1 MAALL
6 LGGAMAPVFAADVR
20 NLSVTVSSGTQANA
34 YGGYT
39 IEEGAS
45 ALQNALTLS
54 GPAKVLKASAG
65 GWSRWGNAEWN
76 TLTIRLDED
85 GLLGPSD
92 IVSGGVAESE
102 GGGAAVHNT
111 VYIES
116 GTVEGTVEGGV
127 AVGINGVGDGTGD
140 VLSNQVTMSGGT
152 VYSVFGGETG
162 EGNANDNVVTIK
174 GSAAV
179 TGKSN
184 AVYGGYTIDG
194 NASGNIVNI
203 EDDADIYGE
212 IMGGYTRA
220 GSLISGNKVNV
231 TGGNVNENTVYGAYT
246 ETSLGFASAGSADV
260 TNNEVAISGGSGV
273 AEVYG
278 GRSYSGLAQGNKVTI
293 SAASVS
299 GNVYG
304 AYTAYGD
311 VLDNQAVI
319 KETGQAGSSDTNS
332 VYAGFTN
339 IGAAAGNIL
348 YIQDSAEI
356 AGSAFAG
363 YQGGFISSE
372 TVERNQVFMSGGS
385 VGGDLTGGGSNNG
398 GETLNNYV
406 EITGGTVSGNVYSG
420 FTDSADALENTLTVA
435 GGRVEGSLFGGYSNT
450 GTANENKLTFS
461 AGTAGSDAYGG
472 YAQEGADG
480 NEAVLSGT
488 SVLEGNA
495 AGGSSARGEASG
507 NSLAI
512 KENSEVKGDAA
523 GGDVYMGTI
532 SKNII
537 TIQYNAKADGNVYGG
552 IQQIDPALLESA
564 EEAIEKINS
573 NTNLSDEDKKARVA
587 AIQTQLAQIQAS
599 MTGTAEG
606 NEVTL
611 NGGTVAGKTY
621 GGSVMGTGNAEG
633 NSVTLNAGSV
643 NDDIYGGYAANGSA
657 LDNTVTIKG
666 GTIAPAASLYGGYS
680 TTESSGNSLNF
691 YVKDVTVKNLKYFQ
705 TLNFYVPAGTTAGET
720 MLEVTDA
727 ADVSGAA
734 IRAAVEDTTQLNPGE
749 VINLIHT
756 TESPILTEKT
766 TYGMMD
772 GKDQVTDV
780 NLLQRTVGI
789 KKQDANTIVLYVP
802 GDSPITTDPETKVIP
817 DERESGTTLIS
828 EGSDLAVNEG
838 FESALAAHEA
848 GWIEDH
854 SIKAEFIPYVVLGGH
869 NLRYDTGSEVDSN
882 GFNGEV
888 GFVKRSYHEDYID
901 TIMPFFEYGD
911 GNYTV
916 HYEDAR
922 SDGDQRYIGGGILIR
937 RDKDDGFHYEGII
950 RTGHFDGD
958 LHGTVSGNHI
968 RYDTDS
974 NYIAA
979 HLGLGKT
986 YVRDT
991 NEYDLYGKLYWARL
1005 GSDTILIK
1013 NDLGNTTYELDSV
1026 DSFRTRLGLRWT
1038 KNKNGSKSYYAGI
1051 AWDYE
1056 FAGKAKAWHGDYST
1070 PSSSLKG
1077 SSAFLELGWQTKV
1090 TEEDPW
1096 GLDLRVRGWTGKKEG
1111 FTYSTTISRRF

>member
-6 LGGAMAPVFAADVR
+6 LGGAMAPVFAADVK

-54 GPAKVLKASAG
+54 GPAKVLGASAG

-92 IVSGGVAESE
+92 IVGGGVAESE

-203 EDDADIYGE
+203 EDDADIHGE

-231 TGGNVNENTVYGAYT
+231 TGGNVNENTVYG
-246 ETSLGFASAGSADV
+246 V
-260 TNNEVAISGGSGV
+260 
-273 AEVYG
+273 
-278 GRSYSGLAQGNKVTI
+278 
-293 SAASVS
+293 
-299 GNVYG
+299 
-304 AYTAYGD
+304 YTAYGD

-319 KETGQAGSSDTNS
+319 KGTGQAGSSDTNS

-385 VGGDLTGGGSNNG
+385 VNGDLTGGGSNNG

-450 GTANENKLTFS
+450 GMANENKLTFS

-507 NSLAI
+507 NSLTI

-564 EEAIEKINS
+564 EEASEEINS

-734 IRAAVEDTTQLNPGE
+734 IRAAVEDTTQLNPGK

-756 TESPILTEKT
+756 TESPILTEGT

-802 GDSPITTDPETKVIP
+802 GDSPITTDPGTKVIP

-828 EGSDLAVNEG
+828 EASDLAVNEG

-854 SIKAEFIPYVVLGGH
+854 SIKAKFIPYVVLGGH

-922 SDGDQRYIGGGILIR
+922 
-937 RDKDDGFHYEGII
+937 FHYEGMI
-950 RTGHFDGD
+950 RTGHLDGD

-1038 KNKNGSKSYYAGI
+1038 KNKNESKSYYAGI

-1111 FTYSTTISRRF
+1111 FTYSATISRRF

>member
-6 LGGAMAPVFAADVR
+6 LGGAMAPVFAADVK

-54 GPAKVLKASAG
+54 GPAKVLGASAG

-311 VLDNQAVI
+311 ALDNQAVI
-319 KETGQAGSSDTNS
+319 KGTGQAGSSDTNS

-385 VGGDLTGGGSNNG
+385 VGGDLTGGGS
-398 GETLNNYV
+398 
-406 EITGGTVSGNVYSG
+406 
-420 FTDSADALENTLTVA
+420 
-435 GGRVEGSLFGGYSNT
+435 
-450 GTANENKLTFS
+450 
-461 AGTAGSDAYGG
+461 
-472 YAQEGADG
+472 
-480 NEAVLSGT
+480 
-488 SVLEGNA
+488 
-495 AGGSSARGEASG
+495 
-507 NSLAI
+507 
-512 KENSEVKGDAA
+512 
-523 GGDVYMGTI
+523 
-532 SKNII
+532 
-537 TIQYNAKADGNVYGG
+537 
-552 IQQIDPALLESA
+552 
-564 EEAIEKINS
+564 
-573 NTNLSDEDKKARVA
+573 
-587 AIQTQLAQIQAS
+587 
-599 MTGTAEG
+599 
-606 NEVTL
+606 
-611 NGGTVAGKTY
+611 
-621 GGSVMGTGNAEG
+621 VMGTGNAEG

-666 GTIAPAASLYGGYS
+666 GTIAPAASLYSGYS

-705 TLNFYVPAGTTAGET
+705 TLNFYVPAGTTAGKT

-756 TESPILTEKT
+756 TESPILTEGT

-802 GDSPITTDPETKVIP
+802 GDSPITTDPGTKVIP

-854 SIKAEFIPYVVLGGH
+854 SIKAKFIPYVVLGGH

-937 RDKDDGFHYEGII
+937 RDKDDGFHYEGMI
-950 RTGHFDGD
+950 RAGHFDGD

-1038 KNKNGSKSYYAGI
+1038 KNKNESKSYYAGI

-1056 FAGKAKAWHGDYST
+1056 FAGEAKAWHGDYST

-1111 FTYSTTISRRF
+1111 FTYSATISRRF

>member
-1 MAALL
+1 MGRRDALLRLSIMAALL
-6 LGGAMAPVFAADVR
+6 LGGAMAPVFAADVK

-54 GPAKVLKASAG
+54 GPAKVLGASAG

-311 VLDNQAVI
+311 ALDNQAVI
-319 KETGQAGSSDTNS
+319 KGTGQAGSSDTNS

-385 VGGDLTGGGSNNG
+385 VGGDLTGGGS
-398 GETLNNYV
+398 
-406 EITGGTVSGNVYSG
+406 
-420 FTDSADALENTLTVA
+420 
-435 GGRVEGSLFGGYSNT
+435 
-450 GTANENKLTFS
+450 
-461 AGTAGSDAYGG
+461 
-472 YAQEGADG
+472 
-480 NEAVLSGT
+480 
-488 SVLEGNA
+488 
-495 AGGSSARGEASG
+495 
-507 NSLAI
+507 
-512 KENSEVKGDAA
+512 
-523 GGDVYMGTI
+523 
-532 SKNII
+532 
-537 TIQYNAKADGNVYGG
+537 
-552 IQQIDPALLESA
+552 
-564 EEAIEKINS
+564 
-573 NTNLSDEDKKARVA
+573 
-587 AIQTQLAQIQAS
+587 
-599 MTGTAEG
+599 
-606 NEVTL
+606 
-611 NGGTVAGKTY
+611 
-621 GGSVMGTGNAEG
+621 VMGTGNAEG

-666 GTIAPAASLYGGYS
+666 GTIAPAASLYSGYS

-705 TLNFYVPAGTTAGET
+705 TLNFYVPAGTTAGKT

-756 TESPILTEKT
+756 TESPILTEGT

-802 GDSPITTDPETKVIP
+802 GDSPITTDPGTKVIP

-854 SIKAEFIPYVVLGGH
+854 SIKAKFIPYVVLGGH

-937 RDKDDGFHYEGII
+937 RDKDDGFHYEGMI
-950 RTGHFDGD
+950 RAGHFDGD

-1038 KNKNGSKSYYAGI
+1038 KNKNESKSYYAGI

-1056 FAGKAKAWHGDYST
+1056 FAGEAKAWHGDYST

-1111 FTYSTTISRRF
+1111 FTYSATISRRF

>member
-6 LGGAMAPVFAADVR
+6 LGGAMAPVFAADVK

-54 GPAKVLKASAG
+54 GPAKVLGASAG

-92 IVSGGVAESE
+92 IVGGGVAESE

-116 GTVEGTVEGGV
+116 DTVEGTVEGGV

-152 VYSVFGGETG
+152 AYSVFCGETG

-203 EDDADIYGE
+203 EDDADIHGE

-311 VLDNQAVI
+311 
-319 KETGQAGSSDTNS
+319 
-332 VYAGFTN
+332 
-339 IGAAAGNIL
+339 
-348 YIQDSAEI
+348 
-356 AGSAFAG
+356 
-363 YQGGFISSE
+363 
-372 TVERNQVFMSGGS
+372 
-385 VGGDLTGGGSNNG
+385 
-398 GETLNNYV
+398 
-406 EITGGTVSGNVYSG
+406 
-420 FTDSADALENTLTVA
+420 ALENTLTVA

-507 NSLAI
+507 NSLTI

-537 TIQYNAKADGNVYGG
+537 TIQDNAKADVNVYGG

-564 EEAIEKINS
+564 EEAIEEINS

-606 NEVTL
+606 NE
-611 NGGTVAGKTY
+611 
-621 GGSVMGTGNAEG
+621 
-633 NSVTLNAGSV
+633 VTLNAGSV

-756 TESPILTEKT
+756 TESPILTEGT

-802 GDSPITTDPETKVIP
+802 GDSPITTDPGTKVIP

-854 SIKAEFIPYVVLGGH
+854 SIKAKFIPYVVLGGH

-937 RDKDDGFHYEGII
+937 RDKDDGFHYEGMI

-991 NEYDLYGKLYWARL
+991 NEYDFYGKLYWARL

-1038 KNKNGSKSYYAGI
+1038 KNKNESKSYYAGI

-1111 FTYSTTISRRF
+1111 FTYSATISRRF

>member
-6 LGGAMAPVFAADVR
+6 LGGAMAPVFAADVK

-54 GPAKVLKASAG
+54 GPAKVLGASAG

-92 IVSGGVAESE
+92 IVGGGVAESE

-203 EDDADIYGE
+203 EDDADIHGE

-231 TGGNVNENTVYGAYT
+231 TGGNVNENTVYG
-246 ETSLGFASAGSADV
+246 V
-260 TNNEVAISGGSGV
+260 
-273 AEVYG
+273 
-278 GRSYSGLAQGNKVTI
+278 
-293 SAASVS
+293 
-299 GNVYG
+299 
-304 AYTAYGD
+304 YTAYGD

-319 KETGQAGSSDTNS
+319 KGTGQAGSCDTNS

-507 NSLAI
+507 NSLTI

-537 TIQYNAKADGNVYGG
+537 TIQDNAKADGNVYGG

-564 EEAIEKINS
+564 EEAIEEINS

-606 NEVTL
+606 NE
-611 NGGTVAGKTY
+611 
-621 GGSVMGTGNAEG
+621 
-633 NSVTLNAGSV
+633 VTLNAGSV

-756 TESPILTEKT
+756 TESPILTEGT

-802 GDSPITTDPETKVIP
+802 GDSPITTDPGTKVIP

-854 SIKAEFIPYVVLGGH
+854 SIKAKFIPYVVLGGH

-937 RDKDDGFHYEGII
+937 RDKDDGFHYEGMI

-1038 KNKNGSKSYYAGI
+1038 KNKNESKSYYAGI

-1077 SSAFLELGWQTKV
+1077 SSAFLELGWRTKV

-1111 FTYSTTISRRF
+1111 FTYSATISRRF

>member
-6 LGGAMAPVFAADVR
+6 LGGAMAPVFAADVK
-20 NLSVTVSSGTQANA
+20 NLSVTVSFGTQANA

-54 GPAKVLKASAG
+54 GPAKVLGASAG

-92 IVSGGVAESE
+92 IVGGGVAESE

-184 AVYGGYTIDG
+184 EVYGGYTIDG

-203 EDDADIYGE
+203 EDDADIHGK

-231 TGGNVNENTVYGAYT
+231 TGGNVNENTVYG
-246 ETSLGFASAGSADV
+246 V
-260 TNNEVAISGGSGV
+260 
-273 AEVYG
+273 
-278 GRSYSGLAQGNKVTI
+278 
-293 SAASVS
+293 
-299 GNVYG
+299 
-304 AYTAYGD
+304 YTAYGD

-319 KETGQAGSSDTNS
+319 KGTGQAGSSDTNS

-472 YAQEGADG
+472 YAQEDADG

-507 NSLAI
+507 NSLTI
-512 KENSEVKGDAA
+512 KENSKVKNDAA

-564 EEAIEKINS
+564 EEAIEEINS

-621 GGSVMGTGNAEG
+621 GGSVMGTGNAEE

-756 TESPILTEKT
+756 TESPILTEGT

-802 GDSPITTDPETKVIP
+802 GDSPITTDPGTKVIP

-848 GWIEDH
+848 AGSKTTPSRRNSSLRSSSAATTCAMIQ
-854 SIKAEFIPYVVLGGH
+854 VLK
-869 NLRYDTGSEVDSN
+869 S
-882 GFNGEV
+882 
-888 GFVKRSYHEDYID
+888 
-901 TIMPFFEYGD
+901 
-911 GNYTV
+911 
-916 HYEDAR
+916 
-922 SDGDQRYIGGGILIR
+922 
-937 RDKDDGFHYEGII
+937 I
-950 RTGHFDGD
+950 RT
-958 LHGTVSGNHI
+958 
-968 RYDTDS
+968 DS
-974 NYIAA
+974 TA
-979 HLGLGKT
+979 K
-986 YVRDT
+986 
-991 NEYDLYGKLYWARL
+991 WA
-1005 GSDTILIK
+1005 S
-1013 NDLGNTTYELDSV
+1013 
-1026 DSFRTRLGLRWT
+1026 
-1038 KNKNGSKSYYAGI
+1038 
-1051 AWDYE
+1051 
-1056 FAGKAKAWHGDYST
+1056 
-1070 PSSSLKG
+1070 
-1077 SSAFLELGWQTKV
+1077 
-1090 TEEDPW
+1090 
-1096 GLDLRVRGWTGKKEG
+1096 
-1111 FTYSTTISRRF
+1111 

>member
-435 GGRVEGSLFGGYSNT
+435 GG
-450 GTANENKLTFS
+450 
-461 AGTAGSDAYGG
+461 
-472 YAQEGADG
+472 
-480 NEAVLSGT
+480 
-488 SVLEGNA
+488 
-495 AGGSSARGEASG
+495 
-507 NSLAI
+507 
-512 KENSEVKGDAA
+512 
-523 GGDVYMGTI
+523 DVYMGTI

-789 KKQDANTIVLYVP
+789 KKQNANTIVLYVP

>member
-1 MAALL
+1 M
-6 LGGAMAPVFAADVR
+6 G
-20 NLSVTVSSGTQANA
+20 
-34 YGGYT
+34 
-39 IEEGAS
+39 
-45 ALQNALTLS
+45 
-54 GPAKVLKASAG
+54 
-65 GWSRWGNAEWN
+65 
-76 TLTIRLDED
+76 
-85 GLLGPSD
+85 
-92 IVSGGVAESE
+92 GGVAESE

-140 VLSNQVTMSGGT
+140 VLPNQVTMSGGT

-194 NASGNIVNI
+194 TASGNIVNI
-203 EDDADIYGE
+203 EDDADIHGE

-231 TGGNVNENTVYGAYT
+231 TGGNVNENTVYG
-246 ETSLGFASAGSADV
+246 V
-260 TNNEVAISGGSGV
+260 
-273 AEVYG
+273 
-278 GRSYSGLAQGNKVTI
+278 
-293 SAASVS
+293 
-299 GNVYG
+299 
-304 AYTAYGD
+304 YTAYGD

-385 VGGDLTGGGSNNG
+385 VGGDLTGGSSNNG

-507 NSLAI
+507 NSLTI

-564 EEAIEKINS
+564 EEVIEEINS
-573 NTNLSDEDKKARVA
+573 NTNLSDENKKARMA

-691 YVKDVTVKNLKYFQ
+691 YVRDVTVKNLKYFQ

-756 TESPILTEKT
+756 TESPILTEGT

-780 NLLQRTVGI
+780 NLPQRTVGI

-802 GDSPITTDPETKVIP
+802 GDSPITTDPGTKVIP

-854 SIKAEFIPYVVLGGH
+854 SIKAKFIPYVVLGGH

-922 SDGDQRYIGGGILIR
+922 SDGDQRYIGSGILIR
-937 RDKDDGFHYEGII
+937 RDKDDGFHYEGMI

-958 LHGTVSGNHI
+958 LHGTV
-968 RYDTDS
+968 S

-1038 KNKNGSKSYYAGI
+1038 KNKNESKSYYAGI
-1051 AWDYE
+1051 AWHYE

-1111 FTYSTTISRRF
+1111 FTYSATISRRF

>member
-1 MAALL
+1 M
-6 LGGAMAPVFAADVR
+6 
-20 NLSVTVSSGTQANA
+20 
-34 YGGYT
+34 
-39 IEEGAS
+39 
-45 ALQNALTLS
+45 
-54 GPAKVLKASAG
+54 
-65 GWSRWGNAEWN
+65 
-76 TLTIRLDED
+76 
-85 GLLGPSD
+85 
-92 IVSGGVAESE
+92 
-102 GGGAAVHNT
+102 
-111 VYIES
+111 
-116 GTVEGTVEGGV
+116 
-127 AVGINGVGDGTGD
+127 
-140 VLSNQVTMSGGT
+140 
-152 VYSVFGGETG
+152 
-162 EGNANDNVVTIK
+162 
-174 GSAAV
+174 
-179 TGKSN
+179 
-184 AVYGGYTIDG
+184 
-194 NASGNIVNI
+194 
-203 EDDADIYGE
+203 
-212 IMGGYTRA
+212 
-220 GSLISGNKVNV
+220 
-231 TGGNVNENTVYGAYT
+231 
-246 ETSLGFASAGSADV
+246 
-260 TNNEVAISGGSGV
+260 
-273 AEVYG
+273 
-278 GRSYSGLAQGNKVTI
+278 
-293 SAASVS
+293 
-299 GNVYG
+299 
-304 AYTAYGD
+304 
-311 VLDNQAVI
+311 
-319 KETGQAGSSDTNS
+319 
-332 VYAGFTN
+332 
-339 IGAAAGNIL
+339 
-348 YIQDSAEI
+348 
-356 AGSAFAG
+356 
-363 YQGGFISSE
+363 
-372 TVERNQVFMSGGS
+372 
-385 VGGDLTGGGSNNG
+385 
-398 GETLNNYV
+398 
-406 EITGGTVSGNVYSG
+406 
-420 FTDSADALENTLTVA
+420 
-435 GGRVEGSLFGGYSNT
+435 
-450 GTANENKLTFS
+450 
-461 AGTAGSDAYGG
+461 
-472 YAQEGADG
+472 
-480 NEAVLSGT
+480 
-488 SVLEGNA
+488 
-495 AGGSSARGEASG
+495 
-507 NSLAI
+507 
-512 KENSEVKGDAA
+512 
-523 GGDVYMGTI
+523 
-532 SKNII
+532 
-537 TIQYNAKADGNVYGG
+537 
-552 IQQIDPALLESA
+552 
-564 EEAIEKINS
+564 
-573 NTNLSDEDKKARVA
+573 A

-734 IRAAVEDTTQLNPGE
+734 IRAAVEDTTQLNPSE

-756 TESPILTEKT
+756 TESPILTEGT

-802 GDSPITTDPETKVIP
+802 GDSPITTDPGTKVIP

-854 SIKAEFIPYVVLGGH
+854 SIKAKFIPYVVLSGH

-937 RDKDDGFHYEGII
+937 RDKDDGFHYEGMI
-950 RTGHFDGD
+950 RTGYFDGD

-979 HLGLGKT
+979 HLGPGKT

-1038 KNKNGSKSYYAGI
+1038 KNKNESKSYYAGI

-1096 GLDLRVRGWTGKKEG
+1096 GLDLRVRGWTGKKKG
-1111 FTYSTTISRRF
+1111 FTYSATISRRF

>member
-6 LGGAMAPVFAADVR
+6 LGGAMAPVFAADVK

-54 GPAKVLKASAG
+54 GPAKVLGASAG

-311 VLDNQAVI
+311 ALDNQAVI
-319 KETGQAGSSDTNS
+319 KGTGQAGSSDTNS

-385 VGGDLTGGGSNNG
+385 VGGDLTGGGS
-398 GETLNNYV
+398 
-406 EITGGTVSGNVYSG
+406 
-420 FTDSADALENTLTVA
+420 
-435 GGRVEGSLFGGYSNT
+435 
-450 GTANENKLTFS
+450 
-461 AGTAGSDAYGG
+461 
-472 YAQEGADG
+472 
-480 NEAVLSGT
+480 
-488 SVLEGNA
+488 
-495 AGGSSARGEASG
+495 
-507 NSLAI
+507 
-512 KENSEVKGDAA
+512 
-523 GGDVYMGTI
+523 
-532 SKNII
+532 
-537 TIQYNAKADGNVYGG
+537 
-552 IQQIDPALLESA
+552 
-564 EEAIEKINS
+564 
-573 NTNLSDEDKKARVA
+573 
-587 AIQTQLAQIQAS
+587 
-599 MTGTAEG
+599 
-606 NEVTL
+606 
-611 NGGTVAGKTY
+611 
-621 GGSVMGTGNAEG
+621 VMGTGNAEG

-666 GTIAPAASLYGGYS
+666 GTIAPAASLYSGYS

-705 TLNFYVPAGTTAGET
+705 TLNFYVPAGTTAGKT

-756 TESPILTEKT
+756 TESPILTEGT

-802 GDSPITTDPETKVIP
+802 GDSPITTDPGTKVIP

-854 SIKAEFIPYVVLGGH
+854 SIKAKFIPYVVLGGH

-937 RDKDDGFHYEGII
+937 RDKDDGFHYEGMI
-950 RTGHFDGD
+950 RAGHFDGD

-1026 DSFRTRLGLRWT
+1026 DSFRTRLGLRGT
-1038 KNKNGSKSYYAGI
+1038 KNKNESKSYYAGI

-1056 FAGKAKAWHGDYST
+1056 FAGEAKAWHGDYST

-1111 FTYSTTISRRF
+1111 FTYSATISRRF

>member
-1 MAALL
+1 
-6 LGGAMAPVFAADVR
+6 
-20 NLSVTVSSGTQANA
+20 
-34 YGGYT
+34 
-39 IEEGAS
+39 
-45 ALQNALTLS
+45 
-54 GPAKVLKASAG
+54 
-65 GWSRWGNAEWN
+65 
-76 TLTIRLDED
+76 
-85 GLLGPSD
+85 
-92 IVSGGVAESE
+92 
-102 GGGAAVHNT
+102 
-111 VYIES
+111 
-116 GTVEGTVEGGV
+116 
-127 AVGINGVGDGTGD
+127 
-140 VLSNQVTMSGGT
+140 
-152 VYSVFGGETG
+152 
-162 EGNANDNVVTIK
+162 
-174 GSAAV
+174 
-179 TGKSN
+179 
-184 AVYGGYTIDG
+184 
-194 NASGNIVNI
+194 
-203 EDDADIYGE
+203 
-212 IMGGYTRA
+212 
-220 GSLISGNKVNV
+220 
-231 TGGNVNENTVYGAYT
+231 
-246 ETSLGFASAGSADV
+246 
-260 TNNEVAISGGSGV
+260 
-273 AEVYG
+273 
-278 GRSYSGLAQGNKVTI
+278 
-293 SAASVS
+293 
-299 GNVYG
+299 
-304 AYTAYGD
+304 
-311 VLDNQAVI
+311 
-319 KETGQAGSSDTNS
+319 
-332 VYAGFTN
+332 
-339 IGAAAGNIL
+339 
-348 YIQDSAEI
+348 
-356 AGSAFAG
+356 
-363 YQGGFISSE
+363 
-372 TVERNQVFMSGGS
+372 MSGGS

-564 EEAIEKINS
+564 EEAIEEINS

-749 VINLIHT
+749 VINLIHS

-848 GWIEDH
+848 GWIEDPLH
-854 SIKAEFIPYVVLGGH
+854 QGEIHP
-869 NLRYDTGSEVDSN
+869 LR
-882 GFNGEV
+882 
-888 GFVKRSYHEDYID
+888 R
-901 TIMPFFEYGD
+901 P
-911 GNYTV
+911 
-916 HYEDAR
+916 
-922 SDGDQRYIGGGILIR
+922 R
-937 RDKDDGFHYEGII
+937 RPQPA
-950 RTGHFDGD
+950 
-958 LHGTVSGNHI
+958 L
-968 RYDTDS
+968 
-974 NYIAA
+974 
-979 HLGLGKT
+979 
-986 YVRDT
+986 
-991 NEYDLYGKLYWARL
+991 
-1005 GSDTILIK
+1005 
-1013 NDLGNTTYELDSV
+1013 
-1026 DSFRTRLGLRWT
+1026 
-1038 KNKNGSKSYYAGI
+1038 
-1051 AWDYE
+1051 
-1056 FAGKAKAWHGDYST
+1056 
-1070 PSSSLKG
+1070 
-1077 SSAFLELGWQTKV
+1077 
-1090 TEEDPW
+1090 
-1096 GLDLRVRGWTGKKEG
+1096 
-1111 FTYSTTISRRF
+1111 

>member
-1 MAALL
+1 MC
-6 LGGAMAPVFAADVR
+6 
-20 NLSVTVSSGTQANA
+20 
-34 YGGYT
+34 
-39 IEEGAS
+39 
-45 ALQNALTLS
+45 
-54 GPAKVLKASAG
+54 
-65 GWSRWGNAEWN
+65 
-76 TLTIRLDED
+76 IR
-85 GLLGPSD
+85 
-92 IVSGGVAESE
+92 
-102 GGGAAVHNT
+102 
-111 VYIES
+111 
-116 GTVEGTVEGGV
+116 
-127 AVGINGVGDGTGD
+127 
-140 VLSNQVTMSGGT
+140 
-152 VYSVFGGETG
+152 
-162 EGNANDNVVTIK
+162 
-174 GSAAV
+174 
-179 TGKSN
+179 
-184 AVYGGYTIDG
+184 
-194 NASGNIVNI
+194 
-203 EDDADIYGE
+203 
-212 IMGGYTRA
+212 
-220 GSLISGNKVNV
+220 
-231 TGGNVNENTVYGAYT
+231 
-246 ETSLGFASAGSADV
+246 
-260 TNNEVAISGGSGV
+260 
-273 AEVYG
+273 
-278 GRSYSGLAQGNKVTI
+278 
-293 SAASVS
+293 
-299 GNVYG
+299 
-304 AYTAYGD
+304 
-311 VLDNQAVI
+311 
-319 KETGQAGSSDTNS
+319 
-332 VYAGFTN
+332 
-339 IGAAAGNIL
+339 
-348 YIQDSAEI
+348 DS
-356 AGSAFAG
+356 
-363 YQGGFISSE
+363 
-372 TVERNQVFMSGGS
+372 
-385 VGGDLTGGGSNNG
+385 
-398 GETLNNYV
+398 
-406 EITGGTVSGNVYSG
+406 
-420 FTDSADALENTLTVA
+420 
-435 GGRVEGSLFGGYSNT
+435 
-450 GTANENKLTFS
+450 
-461 AGTAGSDAYGG
+461 
-472 YAQEGADG
+472 
-480 NEAVLSGT
+480 
-488 SVLEGNA
+488 
-495 AGGSSARGEASG
+495 
-507 NSLAI
+507 
-512 KENSEVKGDAA
+512 
-523 GGDVYMGTI
+523 
-532 SKNII
+532 
-537 TIQYNAKADGNVYGG
+537 
-552 IQQIDPALLESA
+552 
-564 EEAIEKINS
+564 
-573 NTNLSDEDKKARVA
+573 
-587 AIQTQLAQIQAS
+587 
-599 MTGTAEG
+599 
-606 NEVTL
+606 
-611 NGGTVAGKTY
+611 
-621 GGSVMGTGNAEG
+621 
-633 NSVTLNAGSV
+633 
-643 NDDIYGGYAANGSA
+643 
-657 LDNTVTIKG
+657 
-666 GTIAPAASLYGGYS
+666 YGGYS